1 MAFKGVCCV
10 VYKMI
15 LLQCSLY
22 TASVKLYITAQESW
36 DQTDFLLHWSCSRGL
51 TESDDCSVANEV
63 NPTLADLSGLQL
75 SKVNLFP
82 LFILPTYINTSH

>member
-1 MAFKGVCCV
+1 M

-22 TASVKLYITAQESW
+22 MASVKLYITDQESW